1 MSTRDAIVAAL
12 NLTWESKSEAD
23 QRAMCQAYKVDPG
36 GAYAQFQSGAGQG
49 STQGLSRDDF
59 DAFFSLKC

>member
-1 MSTRDAIVAAL
+1 
-12 NLTWESKSEAD
+12 
-23 QRAMCQAYKVDPG
+23 MCQAYKVDPG